1 MSRLPLQWVV
11 LSPQSRY
18 FYQLRLAEE
27 ETEAQRLKNLF
38 KQATAKSSVWV
49 ICRGVTRPKLALKL
63 NWASFMR
70 NGKKTHMAEPQE
82 REKTVPNKEFTGEQL
97 KLIAQCPTCTAR
109 LLKPL
114 IEIWKIWYLKVWP
127 RIIPCLMR
135 FEAWPIQEI
144 IYVEI
149 FRAPFITHGVCML
162 VFYCGITNHSK
173 TQWPK
178 TSIMMIFITT
188 SHHFSGLGFENSG
201 GQFLLR
207 VSLKV
212 AVYDSESFMVW
223 RLNGGWRIH
232 PQGGSLIQL
241 SSMTA
246 QVVVTGWL
254 GIGVLMSFHAEH
266 PDGVTVIFPWNE

>member
-1 MSRLPLQWVV
+1 
-11 LSPQSRY
+11 
-18 FYQLRLAEE
+18 
-27 ETEAQRLKNLF
+27 
-38 KQATAKSSVWV
+38 
-49 ICRGVTRPKLALKL
+49 
-63 NWASFMR
+63 MR

-82 REKTVPNKEFTGEQL
+82 REKTVPNEEFTGEQL

-232 PQGGSLIQL
+232 PPAYSELYVHSYSCQVWRFTWLSQAGWGLVSWCLSMLSILMVWQL
-241 SSMTA
+241 SSPGMSNLRWRWEL
-246 QVVVTGWL
+246 QCLLWL
-254 GIGVLMSFHAEH
+254 KLEGHERHLCMIK
-266 PDGVTVIFPWNE
+266 T